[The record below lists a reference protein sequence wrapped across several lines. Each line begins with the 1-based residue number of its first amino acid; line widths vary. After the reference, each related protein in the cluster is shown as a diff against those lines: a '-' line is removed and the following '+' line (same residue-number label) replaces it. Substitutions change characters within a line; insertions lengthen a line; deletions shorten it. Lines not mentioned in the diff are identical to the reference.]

1 MILNEPFNKELL
13 NNFLKDFLPDY
24 QLDERSVRTPDKSIL
39 TEVTQLGVSRKAE
52 VTVLEAEC
60 EETDTNKR
68 IAITQAAFKV
78 LRDHGVRNAIIAF
91 HDGADQW
98 RLSLLTS
105 TLEIKGG
112 KVIKKDSNPR
122 RYSYL
127 LGVGAKTVTPYKY
140 LVEKGRVDDIKQ
152 LQERFSVEV
161 VNKQFYASIADL
173 FTKLVGGER
182 GATKHPGLLKING
195 VISQNVEHQEFAV
208 RLIGRIIFSW
218 FLKEKKS
225 VAGVPIVPN
234 ELLSLDAVASNAD
247 YYHSILEP
255 LFFELLNKRVE
266 NRHESLREA
275 PFSTVPYLNGGLFS
289 PQRSDFY
296 NQNSFNGAGT
306 PGLTHIPDNW
316 FTELFTVLEQ
326 YNFTVDENTSYD
338 VDLSIDPEMLG
349 RIFENLLAEINPET
363 GESARKSTG
372 SFYTP
377 REIVDYMVDSSLL
390 EFLKGKTGADENK
403 LKALI
408 SWGQSDDEEYPLTG
422 DEKQR
427 IVTALAGLTILDP
440 ACGSGAFPIGIL
452 QKVVYVLQ
460 QADPRAEIWL
470 ENQLKSIAS
479 PELKRDI
486 QEKYESE
493 NYDWLRKYGVIRET
507 IFGIDIQTIATEIS
521 KLRCFLTLIIEETV
535 DDEKPNR
542 GVHALPN
549 LDFKFVTANSLIG
562 LPESNV
568 SNKSRVLNLFEDV
581 SHIEQLK
588 SIRNQY
594 FGANA
599 DERAR
604 LQIEFKNLQM
614 DMLRSRIASSNSTS
628 DLYNELSDWDPFSH
642 KATDWFDQ
650 EWMFG
655 LDGFDIVI
663 ANPPY
668 VGERSHKPVFEKL
681 KQSRL
686 GKRFYLGKMDLYY
699 YFFHL
704 ALDVSKTN
712 ACVIFITT
720 NSYYRSL
727 GGKKLR
733 SDIHTRSYIQELID
747 FNGIKIFDTADN
759 FTVITKLR
767 KKTEYDQSLETA
779 TRIVIANHK
788 GSVDSTTLK
797 SIIDGTDELSDYSLK
812 KQSDIFVGEDLQ
824 IEVSGKTEFESIF
837 NKVSSLGEKIST
849 KFDVN
854 AGIQTGADKVTAQ
867 HKKILGETAQQGDG
881 ILVLDDKTVK
891 SLFGTTIN
899 MPGYFK
905 PWYLNPDVGR
915 WLPSLETKL
924 RVAYFDREFREND
937 IGHTYLNYLENF
949 KHVLEKRREVVNGV
963 IAWWQLQWPRRQ
975 DIFINPKVICCK
987 WSDSNTFSYVD
998 REWYS
1003 SVNITYINNRVFNDV
1018 IYLKYLAGVLNS
1030 KLYYIWFYNK
1040 GKRAGNRLLLDPKPI
1055 MDTPIFIHADINRV
1069 HEVAN
1074 VVDDIHKIL
1083 TQNPNSDVSAQESII
1098 DHLVYSLY
1106 NLTPEEIAIIE
1117 G

>member
-1 MILNEPFNKELL
+1 MILNEPYNKDSL
-13 NNFLKDFLPDY
+13 NTFLKDFLPDY
-24 QLDERSVRTPDKSIL
+24 QLDERSVRTPDRSIL
-39 TEVTQLGVSRKAE
+39 TEVTQLGASRKAE

-60 EETDTNKR
+60 EETDTNRR

-78 LRDHGVRNAIIAF
+78 LREHSIRNAIIAF

-105 TLEIKGG
+105 TLEIKNG
-112 KVIKKDSNPR
+112 KVVKKDSNPR

-140 LVEKGRVDDIKQ
+140 LIEKGKVEDIKQ

-161 VNKQFYASIADL
+161 VNKQFYASVADL

-182 GATKHPGLLKING
+182 GATKYPGLLKINS
-195 VISQNVEHQEFAV
+195 VVSQNVEHQEFAV

-225 VAGVPIVPN
+225 TAGVAIVPN

-289 PQRSDFY
+289 PQRGDFY
-296 NQNSFNGAGT
+296 SQNSFNGAGT
-306 PGLTHIPDNW
+306 PGLTHIPNEW
-316 FTELFTVLEQ
+316 FSELFTVLEQ

-390 EFLKGKTGADENK
+390 EFLKTKTGTDEKK

-408 SWGQSDDEEYPLTG
+408 SWGQADDDENPLT
-422 DEKQR
+422 DSERQK
-427 IVTALAGLTILDP
+427 VVNALAELTILDP

-452 QKVVYVLQ
+452 QKVVYILQ

-470 ENQLKSIAS
+470 ENQLKNIAS

-521 KLRCFLTLIIEETV
+521 KLRCFLTLIIEEEV
-535 DDEKPNR
+535 DDNKPNR

-549 LDFKFVTANSLIG
+549 LDFKFVTANSLVS
-562 LPESNV
+562 LPDSNAA
-568 SNKSRVLNLFEDV
+568 NKSKGLNLFEDV

-588 SIRNQY
+588 NIRNQY

-604 LQIEFKNLQM
+604 LQVEFKNLQM
-614 DMLRSRIASSNSTS
+614 DMLRSRIATSGATS
-628 DLYNELSDWDPFSH
+628 DLYNTLSDWDPFSH
-642 KATDWFDQ
+642 KATDWFDA

-655 LDGFDIVI
+655 IEDFDIVI

-668 VGERSHKPVFEKL
+668 VGEKGNKTTFDKL
-681 KQSRL
+681 KITSL
-686 GKRFYLGKMDLYY
+686 GKRFYKGKMDLFYF
-699 YFFHL
+699 FFHL
-704 ALDVSKTN
+704 GIDALKDGGILT
-712 ACVIFITT
+712 FITT
-720 NSYYRSL
+720 NYYP
-727 GGKKLR
+727 
-733 SDIHTRSYIQELID
+733 
-747 FNGIKIFDTADN
+747 TADGA
-759 FTVITKLR
+759 VKLR
-767 KKTEYDQSLETA
+767 KDFYERTNIVRLINFGEITVFDSARGQHNLITILQRSAAPNADYETEE
-779 TRIVIANHK
+779 IVASSK
-788 GSVDSTTLK
+788 GNISSGALTNVLAGES
-797 SIIDGTDELSDYSLK
+797 ELVH
-812 KQSDIFVGEDLQ
+812 VGEVKKPSVYDSVGANFY
-824 IEVSGKTEFESIF
+824 IRF
-837 NKVSSLGEKIST
+837 
-849 KFDVN
+849 
-854 AGIQTGADKVTAQ
+854 AGGNGGVDEILDKVASTG
-867 HKKILGETAQQGDG
+867 KR
-881 ILVLDDKTVK
+881 LD
-891 SLFGTTIN
+891 
-899 MPGYFK
+899 
-905 PWYLNPDVGR
+905 
-915 WLPSLETKL
+915 
-924 RVAYFDREFREND
+924 
-937 IGHTYLNYLENF
+937 
-949 KHVLEKRREVVNGV
+949 
-963 IAWWQLQWPRRQ
+963 
-975 DIFINPKVICCK
+975 
-987 WSDSNTFSYVD
+987 TFSYVNQGIISGAD
-998 REWYS
+998 KFSDSHRKKFPEVEATKGDGIFVFPKGDIEEISKDADLAKPWFKNSDISRWTTTAKTKTELLYADGVRQLTQGALLYLERFRPILEARREFQDGNRPWYNLHRARAS
-1003 SVNITYINNRVFNDV
+1003 KIFDSQKIVAPQRSGRNTFGYNDIPWYASADVYFITAKDDV
-1018 IYLKYLAGVLNS
+1018 PFEPFYLLGVLNS
-1030 KLYYIWFYNK
+1030 KLIYTWLYYR
-1040 GKRAGNRLLLDPKPI
+1040 GKRKGQMLELYRTPLSEIPIATGTPDQKQAIENLVREIIASKTADPAA
-1055 MDTPIFIHADINRV
+1055 DTST
-1069 HEVAN
+1069 
-1074 VVDDIHKIL
+1074 L
-1083 TQNPNSDVSAQESII
+1083 ESQI
-1098 DHLVYSLY
+1098 DQLVYQLY
-1106 NLTPEEIAIIE
+1106 NLTPEEIAIVE
-1117 G
+1117 GS

>member
-1 MILNEPFNKELL
+1 MILNEPFNKESL
-13 NNFLKDFLPDY
+13 NTFLKDFLPDY
-24 QLDERSVRTPDKSIL
+24 QLDERSVRTPDRSIL
-39 TEVTQLGVSRKAE
+39 TEVTQLGASRKAE

-60 EETDTNKR
+60 EETDTNRR

-78 LRDHGVRNAIIAF
+78 LREHSIRNAIIAF

-105 TLEIKGG
+105 TLEIKDG
-112 KVIKKDSNPR
+112 KVVKKDSNPR

-140 LVEKGRVDDIKQ
+140 LIEKGKVEDIKQ

-161 VNKQFYASIADL
+161 VNKQFYASVADL

-182 GATKHPGLLKING
+182 GATKYPGLLKINS
-195 VISQNVEHQEFAV
+195 VVSQNVEHQEFAV

-225 VAGVPIVPN
+225 TAGVAIVPN

-289 PQRSDFY
+289 PQRGDFY
-296 NQNSFNGAGT
+296 SQNSFNGAGT
-306 PGLTHIPDNW
+306 PGLTHIPNEW
-316 FTELFTVLEQ
+316 FSELFTVLEQ

-390 EFLKGKTGADENK
+390 EFLKTKTGADESK

-408 SWGQSDDEEYPLTG
+408 SWGQADDEEHPLSN
-422 DEKQR
+422 DEKQK

-452 QKVVYVLQ
+452 QKVVYILQ

-470 ENQLKSIAS
+470 ENQLKNIAS

-521 KLRCFLTLIIEETV
+521 KLRCFLTLIIEEEV
-535 DDEKPNR
+535 DDDKPNR

-549 LDFKFVTANSLIG
+549 LDFKFVTANSLVS
-562 LPESNV
+562 LPDSNTAA
-568 SNKSRVLNLFEDV
+568 KGKGLNLFEDV

-588 SIRNQY
+588 NIRNQY

-604 LQIEFKNLQM
+604 LQVEFKNLQM

-642 KATDWFDQ
+642 KATEWFDA

-655 LDGFDIVI
+655 LEGFDIVI

-668 VGERSHKPVFEKL
+668 VGEKGNKTTFDKL
-681 KQSRL
+681 KITSL
-686 GKRFYLGKMDLYY
+686 GKRFYKGKMDLFYF
-699 YFFHL
+699 FFHL
-704 ALDVSKTN
+704 GIDALKDGGILT
-712 ACVIFITT
+712 FITT
-720 NSYYRSL
+720 NYYP
-727 GGKKLR
+727 
-733 SDIHTRSYIQELID
+733 
-747 FNGIKIFDTADN
+747 TADGA
-759 FTVITKLR
+759 VKLR
-767 KKTEYDQSLETA
+767 KDFYERTNIVRLINFGEITVFDSARGQHNLITILQRSAAPNADYETEE
-779 TRIVIANHK
+779 IVASSK
-788 GSVDSTTLK
+788 GNISSGALTNVLAGES
-797 SIIDGTDELSDYSLK
+797 ELVH
-812 KQSDIFVGEDLQ
+812 VGEVKKPSVYDSVGANFYIRFAGGNGGVDEILDK
-824 IEVSGKTEFESIF
+824 VANTGKRLDTFTYVNQGVVPGAMTFTDSIA
-837 NKVSSLGEKIST
+837 K
-849 KFDVN
+849 KFPD
-854 AGIQTGADKVTAQ
+854 VTAQ
-867 HKKILGETAQQGDG
+867 KGEPIFIFPKGQLAKISGDENADFIVPLFKNSDVHKYVTETKTNKELLYADG
-881 ILVLDDKTVK
+881 VK
-891 SLFGTTIN
+891 QLTPGTLL
-899 MPGYFK
+899 YLERFK
-905 PWYLNPDVGR
+905 PILKAR
-915 WLPSLETKL
+915 
-924 RVAYFDREFREND
+924 REFQDGKRPWHNLHWARASKIFTDPKIVAPYRSTTNEFAYND
-937 IGHTYLNYLENF
+937 IPFYAATDVYFITARDGVEFEPFYLL
-949 KHVLEKRREVVNGV
+949 
-963 IAWWQLQWPRRQ
+963 
-975 DIFINPKVICCK
+975 
-987 WSDSNTFSYVD
+987 
-998 REWYS
+998 
-1003 SVNITYINNRVFNDV
+1003 
-1018 IYLKYLAGVLNS
+1018 GVLNS
-1030 KLYYIWFYNK
+1030 KLIFTWLYHR
-1040 GKRAGNRLLLDPKPI
+1040 GKRKGQMLELLTSPLSEIPI
-1055 MDTPIFIHADINRV
+1055 ATGTPDQKQAIEKLVREIIAAKTANPAADTIAI
-1069 HEVAN
+1069 
-1074 VVDDIHKIL
+1074 
-1083 TQNPNSDVSAQESII
+1083 ESQI
-1098 DHLVYSLY
+1098 DQLVYQLY
-1106 NLTPEEIAIIE
+1106 SLTPEEIAIVE
-1117 G
+1117 GS